1 MDMNTSET
9 ILPRTDSEIIA
20 TSIPESI
27 NEEPNSLDQTSNSA
41 TSTAETESTI
51 SSNVVAVNVGGTDTV
66 ELLVNTPQ
74 IDETP
79 PPTNNAA
86 DIEDV
91 YTTSAETT
99 SVAVTELPNMS
110 SQNVE
115 FAIESSAVNDA
126 DVIVSN
132 ESITENNDSNY
143 VSTPELSAH
152 SPLISDSILGDDLDV
167 ITENLDTNYASASN
181 QSVELPTQ
189 SPHSAD
195 AILGDDLDGIA
206 TNERIITE
214 NIDTNVSISTA
225 TAQPPTES
233 SSIVPDI
240 VPESIIT
247 TEVESPAKK
256 PTTSKKSAS
265 SNSSQTTTKS
275 TKNATKAKNAVGSK
289 TTKITG
295 TSAVSTV
302 PKPGLAKKIPIRK
315 ASLPGVLGSL
325 STMNVRAM
333 QKEFLNKSTP
343 PVKPTSAF
351 NNGKPSKIVPPK
363 VYPKPGTVSSA
374 LSERITKF
382 IKPLTTANSK
392 ESNTIANKTTNG
404 QHIINNGAGT
414 STSSAPSQN
423 VAGGSRTAN
432 DTKLSIAG
440 GSKHNPKILKK
451 KYLETCFSDDYQSSS
466 SGSEDLAPAR
476 IPSAS
481 DRPMM
486 ARRQQSMPNIM
497 RTELEEEEEISVEVI
512 FG

>member
-1 MDMNTSET
+1 MNTSET
-9 ILPRTDSEIIA
+9 ILQRTDSEIIA

-27 NEEPNSLDQTSNSA
+27 NEEPNSLGQTNKPA
-41 TSTAETESTI
+41 TSTADTESTI
-51 SSNVVAVNVGGTDTV
+51 SSDVIAVNVVGTDTV
-66 ELLVNTPQ
+66 
-74 IDETP
+74 DETP
-79 PPTNNAA
+79 PPTNTAA

-91 YTTSAETT
+91 FTTSAETT
-99 SVAVTELPNMS
+99 SVAVTELPNVS

-115 FAIESSAVNDA
+115 FEIESSAVNDA

-132 ESITENNDSNY
+132 ESIITENIDSTY
-143 VSTPELSAH
+143 VSTPITSLGLSAQ
-152 SPLISDSILGDDLDV
+152 SPFIADSILGDDLDV
-167 ITENLDTNYASASN
+167 ITENLDTNYASTSN

-206 TNERIITE
+206 TNERIVTE

-225 TAQPPTES
+225 TVRLSTES
-233 SSIVPDI
+233 PSIVPDI

-275 TKNATKAKNAVGSK
+275 TKNATKVKIAVGSK
-289 TTKITG
+289 TTKNTG
-295 TSAVSTV
+295 MSAVSTV

-343 PVKPTSAF
+343 PAVKPTSAF
-351 NNGKPSKIVPPK
+351 NNGRPSKIVPPK

-466 SGSEDLAPAR
+466 SDSEDVAPAR

-481 DRPMM
+481 ERPMM

>member
-9 ILPRTDSEIIA
+9 ILPRTDIEIIA
-20 TSIPESI
+20 TNIPESI
-27 NEEPNSLDQTSNSA
+27 NEEPNSLDQISNPG
-41 TSTAETESTI
+41 TSTADTESTI
-51 SSNVVAVNVGGTDTV
+51 SSDVIPVNVVGTDTV
-66 ELLVNTPQ
+66 Y
-74 IDETP
+74 ETP
-79 PPTNNAA
+79 PPTNTAA
-86 DIEDV
+86 EIEDFF
-91 YTTSAETT
+91 TTSAETT
-99 SVAVTELPNMS
+99 SVAVTELPNVS

-115 FAIESSAVNDA
+115 FSIESSAVNDV

-132 ESITENNDSNY
+132 ESITENNDTTY
-143 VSTPELSAH
+143 VGTPITSLELSAQ
-152 SPLISDSILGDDLDV
+152 SPLIADSILGDDLDV
-167 ITENLDTNYASASN
+167 ITEYLDTNYASTSN